1 MDLYEPREVI
11 GHGSYGLVRKV
22 LRKSDGEI
30 FARKEIKYG
39 RMTRGEH
46 ARIMAEVN
54 TLKHLNHENIIRY
67 IDDHDDKEAGIL
79 YIVMEYCDGGD
90 LALIIK
96 RYRQKK
102 WSIDE
107 EHIWTCFS
115 QLLLALQ
122 CCHCPTSRPA
132 EDGAGQILHRDLKP
146 ENVFISKGNAIKL
159 GDFGLSKALIQTS
172 LTSTPV
178 GTPYYMSPEIIQ
190 GRPYGTK
197 SDIWSLGCVIY
208 ELCALSSP
216 FVEVQTDAE
225 LSHLILNSPIPP
237 LSGRYSDTLFNLIIL
252 MLNRNPILRP
262 SVEQLLQHVMLYF
275 SRKATDTNTL
285 YINTLA
291 ILDEKEAEISRL
303 RAYVVSQHEAQKGLE
318 GEFGVR
324 LQIAEQAF
332 NLWRMRRE
340 EEFQEAWQRR
350 EEHLQDELLSQRQLI
365 QAFKKE
371 LDEIHRELKVQSN
384 AGEETL
390 MNITISTT

>member
-54 TLKHLNHENIIRY
+54 TLKYLNHENIIRY
-67 IDDHDDKEAGIL
+67 IDGHDDKEAGIL

-96 RYRQKK
+96 QYRQKK

-107 EHIWTCFS
+107 EHIWT
-115 QLLLALQ
+115 
-122 CCHCPTSRPA
+122 PA

-172 LTSTPV
+172 LTSTRV
-178 GTPYYMSPEIIQ
+178 GTPYYVSPEIIQ

-216 FVEVQTDAE
+216 FAEVQTDAE
-225 LSHLILNSPIPP
+225 LLYLILNSLIPP
-237 LSGRYSDTLFNLIIL
+237 LSERYSDFLCNLIIL

-275 SRKATDTNTL
+275 SRKSADTNTL
-285 YINTLA
+285 
-291 ILDEKEAEISRL
+291 
-303 RAYVVSQHEAQKGLE
+303 
-318 GEFGVR
+318 
-324 LQIAEQAF
+324 
-332 NLWRMRRE
+332 
-340 EEFQEAWQRR
+340 
-350 EEHLQDELLSQRQLI
+350 
-365 QAFKKE
+365 
-371 LDEIHRELKVQSN
+371 
-384 AGEETL
+384 
-390 MNITISTT
+390 

>member
-1 MDLYEPREVI
+1 
-11 GHGSYGLVRKV
+11 
-22 LRKSDGEI
+22 
-30 FARKEIKYG
+30 
-39 RMTRGEH
+39 
-46 ARIMAEVN
+46 
-54 TLKHLNHENIIRY
+54 
-67 IDDHDDKEAGIL
+67 
-79 YIVMEYCDGGD
+79 MEYCDGGD

-146 ENVFISKGNAIKL
+146 ENVFISKGNATRL

-172 LTSTPV
+172 LTSTRV

-216 FVEVQTDAE
+216 FAEAQTDAE

-237 LSGRYSDTLFNLIIL
+237 LSGRYSDFLCNLIML
-252 MLNRNPILRP
+252 MLNRNPIQRP
-262 SVEQLLQHVMLYF
+262 TVEQLVQHVMLYF
-275 SRKATDTNTL
+275 SRKAADTNTL
-285 YINTLA
+285 
-291 ILDEKEAEISRL
+291 
-303 RAYVVSQHEAQKGLE
+303 
-318 GEFGVR
+318 
-324 LQIAEQAF
+324 
-332 NLWRMRRE
+332 
-340 EEFQEAWQRR
+340 
-350 EEHLQDELLSQRQLI
+350 
-365 QAFKKE
+365 
-371 LDEIHRELKVQSN
+371 
-384 AGEETL
+384 
-390 MNITISTT
+390 